1 MTFTARL
8 TTRPTAVQPATSPST
23 QPATEPAL
31 RPGDAARAAVPEHP
45 HPLLSVR
52 DLRIGYRVPGEGL
65 REVVSGLDID
75 VAPGEFV
82 TVVGESGS
90 GKSTL
95 VQGALG
101 LLPANAV
108 VSGGSIS
115 FSGIDVTRWS
125 DKRLSRVRG
134 NYVGFIPQDPATSL
148 NPVKRIGV
156 QVLEAV
162 RLNESSKSP
171 QTKDQRINR
180 AVESLRQAGLANPER
195 VYQQFPHE
203 LSGGMKQRAL
213 IAIALAGGP
222 KLIVA
227 DEPTS
232 ALDVTV
238 QRVILDHLEKL
249 RRELGI
255 GVLLITHDLGI
266 ALDRSDRIIVMKNG
280 RVVERG
286 DVARI
291 REGAKADYTRQLL
304 AAAPTRYSERLRPA
318 LTDRPVAAGAAAATA
333 EPAPPALEA
342 VGVGRHYT
350 VGHGRARTSFAALDG
365 VDLAVARGRT
375 HAVVGESGAGKS
387 TLARLLTGLDTPDA
401 GEIRVGG
408 IPLGSLDREGR
419 RQLRRNLQF
428 VYQNPFTSLDP
439 LFTVSRIIA
448 EPLKAF
454 QVGSSRQIAERVAE
468 VLDHVSLDER
478 FAQRRPTELSGGQR
492 QRVAIARAIA
502 LQPETIVLDEA
513 VSALDVSVQA
523 QILQLLAELQ
533 QRLGLSYLFITHDL
547 GVVRLIGDDVTVM
560 QNGRVVESGTVAAV
574 FDSSRED
581 YTRRLIDA
589 IPSAGA
595 RR

>member
-8 TTRPTAVQPATSPST
+8 STRPTAVPSST
-23 QPATEPAL
+23 QPATDPATE
-31 RPGDAARAAVPEHP
+31 PGDAARAVAQEHP
-45 HPLLSVR
+45 QPLLSVR
-52 DLRIGYRVPGEGL
+52 DLHIGYRVPGEGL

-108 VSGGSIS
+108 VSGGSIL
-115 FSGIDVTRWS
+115 FSGVDVTRWS

-156 QVLEAV
+156 QVVEAV
-162 RLNESSKSP
+162 RLNESSKTP

-180 AVESLRQAGLANPER
+180 AVESLRQAGLGNPER

-266 ALDRSDRIIVMKNG
+266 ALDRSDRIIVMKSG
-280 RVVERG
+280 RVVEHG
-286 DVARI
+286 DVAQI
-291 REGAKADYTRQLL
+291 RGHATADYTRQLL
-304 AAAPTRYSERLRPA
+304 AAAPTRHSERLRPTI
-318 LTDRPVAAGAAAATA
+318 TDRPAAILAAASAH
-333 EPAPPALEA
+333 PAAPALEA
-342 VGVGRHYT
+342 IGVGRHYS

-365 VDLAVARGRT
+365 VDLAVARGHT

-408 IPLGSLDREGR
+408 IPLASLDREGR

-502 LQPETIVLDEA
+502 LQPDTIVLDEA

-560 QNGRVVESGTVAAV
+560 QNGRVVESGTVDSV
-574 FDSSRED
+574 FDSPRED

>member
-8 TTRPTAVQPATSPST
+8 STRPTAVPSST
-23 QPATEPAL
+23 QPATDPATE
-31 RPGDAARAAVPEHP
+31 PGDAARAVAQEHP
-45 HPLLSVR
+45 QPLLSVR
-52 DLRIGYRVPGEGL
+52 DLHIGYRVPGEGL

-108 VSGGSIS
+108 VSGGSIL
-115 FSGIDVTRWS
+115 FSGVDVTRWS

-156 QVLEAV
+156 QVVEAV
-162 RLNESSKSP
+162 RLNESSKTP

-180 AVESLRQAGLANPER
+180 AVESLRQAGLGNPER

-238 QRVILDHLEKL
+238 QRVILDHLETL

-266 ALDRSDRIIVMKNG
+266 ALDRSDRIIVMKSG
-280 RVVERG
+280 RVVEHG
-286 DVARI
+286 DVAQI
-291 REGAKADYTRQLL
+291 RGHATADYTRQLL
-304 AAAPTRYSERLRPA
+304 AAAPTRHSERLRPTI
-318 LTDRPVAAGAAAATA
+318 TDRPAAILAAASAH
-333 EPAPPALEA
+333 PAAPALEA
-342 VGVGRHYT
+342 IGVGRHYS

-365 VDLAVARGRT
+365 VDLAVARGHT

-408 IPLGSLDREGR
+408 IPLASLDREGR

-502 LQPETIVLDEA
+502 LQPDTIVLDEA

-560 QNGRVVESGTVAAV
+560 QNGRVVESGTVDSV
-574 FDSSRED
+574 FDSPRED